1 MSEVMLGQLK
11 LAKPL
16 LKSLTIENARKYQ
29 DILGELGAK
38 ALSHKI
44 GYIPAEL
51 TGGAEAEYAVPEQL
65 TGDYAVLYLHGGS
78 YTAGSLA
85 YAKGFGGILADKL
98 GCKVLCLGYRLAPEH
113 PHPAALEDAYSAFKL
128 LEKEYSDKKIVLV
141 GESAGGGLCLA
152 LALYL
157 KSRGEHLPAC
167 IAALSPWTDLTFT
180 GKSFETNKERD
191 PMLSEEALKY
201 SAELYR
207 GDTPADNPFVSP
219 IYGDYSGF
227 NPVMLMAGS
236 AEILLDDTIMTAKKI
251 ASYGV
256 DVTLNIEENMWHA
269 YVLYGTP
276 EAKKAL
282 RMIKKFTEENTL

>member
-1 MSEVMLGQLK
+1 
-11 LAKPL
+11 
-16 LKSLTIENARKYQ
+16 
-29 DILGELGAK
+29 
-38 ALSHKI
+38 
-44 GYIPAEL
+44 
-51 TGGAEAEYAVPEQL
+51 
-65 TGDYAVLYLHGGS
+65 
-78 YTAGSLA
+78 
-85 YAKGFGGILADKL
+85 
-98 GCKVLCLGYRLAPEH
+98 
-113 PHPAALEDAYSAFKL
+113 
-128 LEKEYSDKKIVLV
+128 
-141 GESAGGGLCLA
+141 
-152 LALYL
+152 
-157 KSRGEHLPAC
+157 
-167 IAALSPWTDLTFT
+167 
-180 GKSFETNKERD
+180 
-191 PMLSEEALKY
+191 MLSEEALKY

-282 RMIKKFTEENTL
+282 RMIKKFTKENTL